1 MLERGDNP
9 ENGGVV
15 DVVMG
20 GCYFFITLHYFQ
32 LHLLSVCVCV
42 CVCVL
47 GGGGIGGGWG
57 AKFSFITF

>member
-1 MLERGDNP
+1 M
-9 ENGGVV
+9 GGVV
-15 DVVMG
+15 DVEMG

-42 CVCVL
+42 FVCW

>member
-15 DVVMG
+15 DVEMG
-20 GCYFFITLHYFQ
+20 GCYFFITLHYFR

-42 CVCVL
+42 CVCVCW
-47 GGGGIGGGWG
+47 GGGIGGGWG

>member
-15 DVVMG
+15 DVEMG

-47 GGGGIGGGWG
+47 GGGDWGWVG
-57 AKFSFITF
+57 R

>member
-15 DVVMG
+15 DVEMG

-42 CVCVL
+42 CGCVL
-47 GGGGIGGGWG
+47 GGGIGGGWG

>member
-15 DVVMG
+15 DVEMG

-32 LHLLSVCVCV
+32 LHLLCVCV
-42 CVCVL
+42 CVWG

-57 AKFSFITF
+57 AKFSFIIF